1 MSQSTQNA
9 LKRKEMQK
17 KKKFYL
23 FDPYYGLCKAQSS
36 RKFSKKKCVSI
47 QNALKRKEIQIQKI
61 QKKKK
66 NKKKNKKQQN
76 KTKQNKKKTKKK
88 KTTKIKKKPFDPL
101 SASPE

>member
-61 QKKKK
+61 QKKKQ
-66 NKKKNKKQQN
+66 KKKTKKQQN
-76 KTKQNKKKTKKK
+76 KTKQNKKKTKKTK
-88 KTTKIKKKPFDPL
+88 KEQPK
-101 SASPE
+101 